1 MGARVILLSE
11 PVIDDDLGLLR
22 CREPFR
28 IKNLPMQYPIKPLVV
43 SVLPG

>member
-1 MGARVILLSE
+1 MRAGVVVLSK
-11 PVIDDDLGLLR
+11 PMIDDNLGLLC

-28 IKNLPMQYPIKPLVV
+28 IQNFPAPCAIEPLVV